1 LWLPWWYEH
10 VTSPRLFVRLRIQA
24 WNLHLDGGSEATIQ
38 LVAKGWRTSN
48 THFKRSTKENP
59 MKKLF
64 LATCFVSAGIGL
76 VTMAIICADQGAEK
90 PAQEAAQ
97 SWLALVDSGKYSE
110 SWNEAA
116 QVFKERVTREQW
128 EAALKSVRTP
138 LGQLESRKLKSAQFT
153 RELPGAPDGEYVV
166 ILYDTTFQKKRAS
179 LETVTPMKDKDGQ
192 WRVSG
197 YFIK

>member
-1 LWLPWWYEH
+1 
-10 VTSPRLFVRLRIQA
+10 
-24 WNLHLDGGSEATIQ
+24 
-38 LVAKGWRTSN
+38 
-48 THFKRSTKENP
+48 

-76 VTMAIICADQGAEK
+76 VAMAIVRADQGAEK
-90 PAQEAAQ
+90 SAQEAAQ

-110 SWNEAA
+110 SWDEAG

-166 ILYDTTFQKKRAS
+166 ILYDTTFQKKKSS

>member
-1 LWLPWWYEH
+1 
-10 VTSPRLFVRLRIQA
+10 
-24 WNLHLDGGSEATIQ
+24 
-38 LVAKGWRTSN
+38 
-48 THFKRSTKENP
+48 
-59 MKKLF
+59 
-64 LATCFVSAGIGL
+64 
-76 VTMAIICADQGAEK
+76 MAIVRADQGAEK
-90 PAQEAAQ
+90 SAQEAAQ

-110 SWNEAA
+110 SWDEAA

-166 ILYDTTFQKKRAS
+166 ILYDTTFQKKKSS

>member
-1 LWLPWWYEH
+1 
-10 VTSPRLFVRLRIQA
+10 
-24 WNLHLDGGSEATIQ
+24 
-38 LVAKGWRTSN
+38 
-48 THFKRSTKENP
+48 

-64 LATCFVSAGIGL
+64 VAMLIVSARISMVSVGINL
-76 VTMAIICADQGAEK
+76 ADESAEK
-90 PAQEAAQ
+90 SAQQAAQ
-97 SWLALVDSGKYSE
+97 SWLELVDSGKYSE

-116 QVFKERVTREQW
+116 QVFKERVTKQQW

-138 LGQLESRKLKSAQFT
+138 LGQLQARKLKSAQFT

-166 ILYDTTFQKKRAS
+166 ILYDTAFEKKKSS

>member
-1 LWLPWWYEH
+1 
-10 VTSPRLFVRLRIQA
+10 
-24 WNLHLDGGSEATIQ
+24 
-38 LVAKGWRTSN
+38 
-48 THFKRSTKENP
+48 

-64 LATCFVSAGIGL
+64 LTFLFVSVLISFGVI
-76 VTMAIICADQGAEK
+76 AIIHADESAEK
-90 PAQEAAQ
+90 SAQKAAL
-97 SWLALVDSGKYSE
+97 SWLALVDSGKYPE

-116 QVFKERVTREQW
+116 QIFKERVTMQQW
-128 EAALKSVRTP
+128 EAALKSVRSP

-166 ILYDTTFQKKRAS
+166 IQYDTAFEKKKSA
-179 LETVTPMKDKDGQ
+179 LETLTPMKDKDGQ